1 MPAPVM
7 EWESRIGRRVRL
19 RDLHILASVVQAGSM
34 AGAAA
39 KLRMSQPAISEA
51 IANLEAALRV
61 RLLDRS
67 PRGVEP
73 TIYADAL
80 LRRGRVVFDELSQG
94 VRDIEFL
101 ADPTVGEV
109 RIGCPENLASGFV
122 PTIIDRMSRRY
133 PRIAFHVTPVE
144 PAAMGFREL
153 RERSVDLMVGR
164 ILHPPLDDDL
174 NAEVLFEDRL
184 LVVAGS
190 RSPWTR
196 RRKIAIEEL
205 MHAHWVHLPANTPV
219 DAYVTAGLEAR
230 GFVLPPPTVRTYS
243 MHVRNHLISTGRFLA
258 LIWNWTLNF
267 NASAW
272 SFKALPVELG
282 IPARPVA
289 IVTLKN
295 RTLSPV
301 VEIFIAHARE
311 LAQSMQPSSL
321 KGVAPRSTTGRRV
334 QPVRPLQPRQAGS
347 KHRGDPG

>member
-1 MPAPVM
+1 M

-19 RDLHILASVVQAGSM
+19 RDLHILSSVVQAGSM
-34 AGAAA
+34 AKAATR
-39 KLRMSQPAISEA
+39 LRMSQPSISEA

-73 TIYADAL
+73 TIYAHAL

-101 ADPTVGEV
+101 ADPTTGEV
-109 RIGCPENLASGFV
+109 RIGCPENLAAGFV
-122 PTIIDRMSRRY
+122 PAIIDRMSRRY
-133 PRIAFHVTPVE
+133 PKIAFHVTPVE

-174 NAEVLFEDRL
+174 DAEILFEDRL

-190 RSPWTR
+190 RSPWAH
-196 RRKIAIEEL
+196 RRKIAIQEL
-205 MHAHWVHLPANTPV
+205 MDEPWVDTPANTPV
-219 DAYVTAGLEAR
+219 HAYIAAGLQAR
-230 GFVLPPPTVRTYS
+230 GLALPRPTVRTYS
-243 MHVRNHLISTGRFLA
+243 MHVRNHLLSTGRYLG
-258 LIWNWTLNF
+258 LIWSWTLHF
-267 NASAW
+267 NPSGW

-301 VEIFIAHARE
+301 VEVFIEHARQV
-311 LAQSMQPSSL
+311 AKSMSTLPL
-321 KGVAPRSTTGRRV
+321 KKGIRPRSAAAHRVRR
-334 QPVRPLQPRQAGS
+334 A
-347 KHRGDPG
+347 